1 MGLFG
6 MWKRERSAERSADE
20 KTNPAEMSPAQLQQ
34 KAEELLGRANAS
46 ATTANHTTSPGLFF
60 NAYEDTLQ
68 AMRQLVALEAY
79 VPFSGRRPSEILA
92 ELEGTSKRDAAA
104 TSMVNRCLEQHR
116 WSNRKQ
122 AETEL
127 APYWAKLPKSARD
140 RIAGL
145 PDACADGTDPAD
157 FSPTAYDAANTRQI
171 EAFRSAFDL
180 TSVEGIRAITV
191 DAVTPWVKSAP
202 GVPSHPVE
210 ILSKQASA
218 YARDHI
224 DLAVEC
230 LRKANEL
237 RPHSGMLYS
246 EESYLRLVRYLY
258 KAERFAE
265 GDQEYQRIHAMFHGP
280 HSQLPSPHALGV
292 AALNRGLD
300 SAKADGVDLVEVTWS
315 STCCEICGKYR
326 GRIFSIS
333 GQDARFPKFP
343 SDFCVDCGLNVFPFR
358 EGVSVPLYSNPQ
370 HWIEENARPLVDTRT
385 PSEKDAYLQWQ
396 QRRRMEHEHQLNQL
410 RRERQDHMDYAW
422 IRSNLPD
429 LLPNT
434 FSGYRRMKTRNTANF
449 QKLRAAALALGYRL

>member
-6 MWKRERSAERSADE
+6 MWKRERSAEHSADD

-127 APYWAKLPKSARD
+127 APYWAKLPKSARN

-145 PDACADGTDPAD
+145 PDACADGTNPAD

-237 RPHSGMLYS
+237 RPVSGMVYS
-246 EESYLRLVRYLY
+246 EDSYLRLVRYLY

-265 GDQEYQRIHAMFHGP
+265 GDSEYQRIQQMFHGENASLPTP
-280 HSQLPSPHALGV
+280 HSLGIE
-292 AALNRGLD
+292 AIEKMIKLAQSD
-300 SAKADGVDLVEVTWS
+300 HTDLVEVSWAEA
-315 STCCEICGKYR
+315 CCPICGKYR
-326 GRIFSIS
+326 GRIFSLS
-333 GQDARFPKFP
+333 GADPRFPKFP
-343 SDFCVDCGLNVFPFR
+343 RDFCVDCGLSVFPFH
-358 EGVSVPLYSNPQ
+358 EGISRPMYSSPS
-370 HWIEENARPLVDTRT
+370 HWIEDNQRPLVDNRT
-385 PSEKDAYLQWQ
+385 AAEKDAYLQRIQRQ
-396 QRRRMEHEHQLNQL
+396 QREKERQLAYMA
-410 RRERQDHMDYAW
+410 RERKDHLDYAW
-422 IRSNLPD
+422 IRENLPD
-429 LLPNT
+429 LLPKT
-434 FSGYRRMKTRNTANF
+434 FSGYRRMKTMNTANF
-449 QKLRAAALALGYRL
+449 QKLQARARELGHKL